1 MFSLF
6 SVTAKADND
15 KEKEDRGSVE
25 FSDGHG
31 QGEFIFYDLDN
42 ETGIITDYGL
52 NTTAGEYILLESIA
66 VEGFVPEVSDMHG
79 SLVKIVDEKDT
90 IVLHDN
96 PTGMFHIFLD
106 EPTNVTL
113 VLAGD
118 FVVTE
123 QKELDESSNYTY
135 QLVVSDGNFTG
146 MISSESPFEVTE
158 NDTVVKSNA
167 TDLMMHY
174 SPKIVHPN
182 RWIEAVLLQA
192 IQDGRLA
199 AEVTAA
205 ADEGNGISD
214 VVSYSNEL
222 HVQVHKVMKNEF
234 ELSAEGQN
242 GQGQLL
248 LIQIQTMDLSQERLK
263 VRLNEQVIHHAEEP
277 LEMIYGQPEE
287 ACYAILDDGEVQ
299 EMLVYLPANTLG
311 TVNVQGYDALSE
323 LLSPMGLALVIG
335 AFGLVAI
342 AGFVAFR
349 KR

>member
-6 SVTAKADND
+6 SVTALADND
-15 KEKEDRGSVE
+15 KDKEDKGSVE
-25 FSDGHG
+25 VSDGHG
-31 QGEFIFYDLDN
+31 QGEFIFFDLDY

-52 NTTAGEYILLESIA
+52 NTTAGEYTLLESIT
-66 VEGFVPEVSDMHG
+66 VEGFVPEESDLHG
-79 SLVKIVDEKDT
+79 SLVKIVDEKDI

-96 PTGMFHIFLD
+96 PTGMCHIFLD

-123 QKELDESSNYTY
+123 EKELNESSNYTY
-135 QLVVSDGNFTG
+135 QLLVSDGNFTG
-146 MISSESPFEVTE
+146 MINSDSPFEVTE

-174 SPKIVHPN
+174 SPKIVHSN
-182 RWIEAVLLQA
+182 KWIEAALLHA
-192 IQDGRLA
+192 IQDGRVA
-199 AEVTAA
+199 AQVMIA

-222 HVQVHKVMKNEF
+222 QVQVHKVMKNEF
-234 ELSAEGQN
+234 ELSAQGQN
-242 GQGQLL
+242 GQGYLL

-263 VRLNEQVIHHAEEP
+263 VRLNEQGIRQAEEP

-299 EMLVYLPANTLG
+299 EMIVYLPANTLG

-335 AFGLVAI
+335 AFGLVAM